1 MSSIIEAQASLSF
14 LMEDRANLNDQLAQ
28 LKAVEEPTNED
39 LIRQIESDIETRSA
53 QITDLNQKILDFD
66 EGSFSFRMN
75 QAKF

>member
-1 MSSIIEAQASLSF
+1 
-14 LMEDRANLNDQLAQ
+14 MEDRANLNDQLAQ

-75 QAKF
+75 QPKF

>member
-75 QAKF
+75 QPKF